1 MPPLDSSQNVMKKCS
16 NPEHPH
22 CTFWV
27 LPGENVCAASHPQA
41 TIAPSSYD
49 LLTALRSARSEPSAT
64 ALPRVPAVATP
75 ADTAAGMTAP
85 PLPAPAMGTDSA
97 VSAGASL
104 PPKAHAPG
112 PAPAAMP
119 AAAPATAARAAY
131 QLVQAHL
138 HISGFDPRAAGGRQ
152 TLKMELRGMSAACA
166 PQLTLRLRSDLI
178 PRGAVQHDFVRTTRG
193 DWRPVFVEFSS
204 RNKEHGQ
211 YQIDVEVHSHI
222 DGAVAQKWVCTFV
235 ILVPRRDATLT
246 EIHQIFLSTHKNVRV
261 MADDASIA
269 RVTGGDGCNLDVTA
283 RNAGIAHV
291 DLSAPQGKI
300 DMGFTTIAWD
310 EELIEVDLPAASQ
323 CHPHPSQ
330 AACLVNAAP
339 EAGEQRQIRLFALEE
354 CMLGRFELVD
364 PEADVLLSHFSPDG
378 QDNNGLTRR
387 LSGRHAIIRR
397 GPQGFEIEDVSRNG
411 LLLDGVWP
419 GKHKPVALR
428 LGMRIELSASIK
440 GIVVLG
446 VTALLAHGV
455 ILHRIDHGARAEC
468 FYLLLPE
475 ARPAPASHLATPQ
488 AASLPVLFHRNGG
501 FWHLDT
507 ASGKETPL
515 APATAL
521 DKLAGFARHN
531 RFASEP
537 YPECWIIRTE
547 GAALCDSVLTA

>member
-1 MPPLDSSQNVMKKCS
+1 M
-16 NPEHPH
+16 H
-22 CTFWV
+22 T
-27 LPGENVCAASHPQA
+27 G
-41 TIAPSSYD
+41 
-49 LLTALRSARSEPSAT
+49 TA
-64 ALPRVPAVATP
+64 
-75 ADTAAGMTAP
+75 M
-85 PLPAPAMGTDSA
+85 
-97 VSAGASL
+97 SAGTPLAS
-104 PPKAHAPG
+104 KAHAP
-112 PAPAAMP
+112 APAATP
-119 AAAPATAARAAY
+119 GAAPASVARAAY
-131 QLVQAHL
+131 QPVQAHL

-193 DWRPVFVEFSS
+193 DWRHVFVEFSS

-211 YQIDVEVHSHI
+211 YQIEVEVHSHV

-310 EELIEVDLPAASQ
+310 EELIEVDLPAASH

-397 GPQGFEIEDVSRNG
+397 GQQGFEIEDVSRYG

-440 GIVVLG
+440 GIVVLS

-475 ARPAPASHLATPQ
+475 ARPTPSSHLATPQ
-488 AASLPVLFHRNGG
+488 AAALPVLFHRNGG
-501 FWHLDT
+501 FWHLDA

-521 DKLAGFARHN
+521 DKLSGFARHN

-547 GAALCDSVLTA
+547 GAALCDSGALTA

>member
-1 MPPLDSSQNVMKKCS
+1 MSPLDSSQNVMKKCS

-27 LPGENVCAASHPQA
+27 LPGESVCAAKHPQA

-64 ALPRVPAVATP
+64 APPHAPA
-75 ADTAAGMTAP
+75 ADTVIAPATIALPATAP
-85 PLPAPAMGTDSA
+85 A
-97 VSAGASL
+97 VSAPMAQAAV
-104 PPKAHAPG
+104 PARAPTST
-112 PAPAAMP
+112 A
-119 AAAPATAARAAY
+119 AAAPALPGRPAY
-131 QLVQAHL
+131 QPVQAHL

-152 TLKMELRGMSAACA
+152 TLKMELRGMGAACA

-211 YQIDVEVHSHI
+211 YQIEVEVHSHV

-310 EELIEVDLPAASQ
+310 EELIEVDLPAASH
-323 CHPHPSQ
+323 CHPHPSH

-354 CMLGRFELVD
+354 CLLGRFELVD

-397 GPQGFEIEDVSRNG
+397 SAQGFEIEDVSRYG

-440 GIVVLG
+440 GIVVLS

-475 ARPAPASHLATPQ
+475 ARPAPAGHAATPQ
-488 AASLPVLFHRNGG
+488 AAALPVLFHRNGG
-501 FWHLDT
+501 FWHLDA
-507 ASGKETPL
+507 ASGKETAL
-515 APATAL
+515 APATSL
-521 DKLAGFARHN
+521 DKLSGFARHN
-531 RFASEP
+531 RFASDP

-547 GAALCDSVLTA
+547 GAALCDSGVLTA

>member
-1 MPPLDSSQNVMKKCS
+1 MPPPGSIQNVMKKCS

-27 LPGENVCAASHPQA
+27 LPGESVCAGNHPQTA
-41 TIAPSSYD
+41 APASSYD
-49 LLTALRSARSEPSAT
+49 LLNAARSARSEQSATADIRAPMPDMTSAQTSLAPSAT
-64 ALPRVPAVATP
+64 PAKV
-75 ADTAAGMTAP
+75 
-85 PLPAPAMGTDSA
+85 
-97 VSAGASL
+97 
-104 PPKAHAPG
+104 
-112 PAPAAMP
+112 
-119 AAAPATAARAAY
+119 AY
-131 QLVQAHL
+131 QPVQAHL

-152 TLKMELRGMSAACA
+152 TLKMELRGMAANCV
-166 PQLTLRLRSDLI
+166 PQLTLRLHSDLI
-178 PRGAVQHDFVRTTRG
+178 PRGQVQHDFVRTTRG

-211 YQIDVEVHSHI
+211 YQIEVEVQSHL

-269 RVTGGDGCNLDVTA
+269 RVRGGDGYNLDVTA

-310 EELIEVDLPAASQ
+310 EELIEVDLPADSHV
-323 CHPHPSQ
+323 HPHPSD

-339 EAGEQRQIRLFALEE
+339 EAGAQRQIRLFALAE
-354 CMLGRFELVD
+354 CTLGRFELVD
-364 PEADVLLSHFSPDG
+364 PEADVLLSHFSADG

-387 LSGRHAIIRR
+387 LSGRHAVIRR
-397 GPQGFEIEDVSRNG
+397 SQQGFEIEDVSRYG

-419 GKHKPVALR
+419 GKHKPVPLR
-428 LGMRIELSASIK
+428 LGMRIEMSASIK
-440 GIVVLG
+440 GIVVLS
-446 VTALLAHGV
+446 VTALLHHGV
-455 ILHRIDHGARAEC
+455 ILHRIDQGAHAEC
-468 FYLLLPE
+468 FYLLTPE
-475 ARPAPASHLATPQ
+475 TPPVSLPQ
-488 AASLPVLFHRNGG
+488 ANASAPSAAALPVLFHRDGG
-501 FWHLDT
+501 FWHLAP

-515 APATAL
+515 APATVL
-521 DKLAGFARHN
+521 DKLSGFARHN

-547 GAALCDSVLTA
+547 SAGLCDSTSALLTA

>member
-1 MPPLDSSQNVMKKCS
+1 MYNRERHAPTRSSFHHMKKCS

-27 LPGENVCAASHPQA
+27 LPGEQVCAGNHPQPVQ
-41 TIAPSSYD
+41 APTSYD
-49 LLTALRSARSEPSAT
+49 LLNAMRSARSEQSA
-64 ALPRVPAVATP
+64 AAGVPASVVSLPVAVSPPVNSVSVPVMRP
-75 ADTAAGMTAP
+75 A
-85 PLPAPAMGTDSA
+85 LAPAS
-97 VSAGASL
+97 
-104 PPKAHAPG
+104 
-112 PAPAAMP
+112 APAL
-119 AAAPATAARAAY
+119 APATAAQAASAA
-131 QLVQAHL
+131 LATHL

-152 TLKMELRGMSAACA
+152 TLKMELRGMDAACA
-166 PQLTLRLRSDLI
+166 PQLSLRLRSDLI
-178 PRGAVQHDFVRTTRG
+178 ARGQVQHDVVRTTRG

-211 YQIDVEVHSHI
+211 YQIEVDVLSHV

-310 EELIEVDLPAASQ
+310 EELIEVDVPAASD
-323 CHPHPSQ
+323 CHPHPSV
-330 AACLVNAAP
+330 AACIVNAAP

-364 PEADVLLSHFSPDG
+364 PEADVLLSHFSIDG

-387 LSGRHAIIRR
+387 LSGRHAVIRR
-397 GPQGFEIEDVSRNG
+397 GAQGFDIEDVSRYG

-428 LGMRIELSASIK
+428 QGMRIELTASIK

-446 VTALLAHGV
+446 VSAILQHGV
-455 ILHRIDHGARAEC
+455 ILHRLDQGAHAEC

-475 ARPAPASHLATPQ
+475 ARPVVVPAPRTLAPQ
-488 AASLPVLFHRNGG
+488 AAALPVLFHRNGG
-501 FWHLDT
+501 FWHLDC
-507 ASGKETPL
+507 ASGKETAL

-531 RFASEP
+531 RFASEA

-547 GAALCDSVLTA
+547 GVSLCDSAVLTA

>member
-1 MPPLDSSQNVMKKCS
+1 MSPLDSSQNVMKKCS

-27 LPGENVCAASHPQA
+27 LPGESVCAAKHPQA

-64 ALPRVPAVATP
+64 A
-75 ADTAAGMTAP
+75 P
-85 PLPAPAMGTDSA
+85 P
-97 VSAGASL
+97 
-104 PPKAHAPG
+104 H
-112 PAPAAMP
+112 APAADTVIAP
-119 AAAPATAARAAY
+119 ATITLPATAAAVSAPMAQAAVPARAPTSTAAAVPALPGRPAY
-131 QLVQAHL
+131 QPVQAHL

-152 TLKMELRGMSAACA
+152 TLKMELRGMGAACA

-211 YQIDVEVHSHI
+211 YQIEVEVHSHV

-310 EELIEVDLPAASQ
+310 EELIEVDLPAASH
-323 CHPHPSQ
+323 CHPHPSH

-354 CMLGRFELVD
+354 CLLGRFELVD

-397 GPQGFEIEDVSRNG
+397 SAQGFEIEDVSRYG

-440 GIVVLG
+440 GIVVLS

-475 ARPAPASHLATPQ
+475 VRPAPAGHAATPQ
-488 AASLPVLFHRNGG
+488 AAALPVLFHRNGG
-501 FWHLDT
+501 FWHLDA
-507 ASGKETPL
+507 ASGKETAL
-515 APATAL
+515 APATSL
-521 DKLAGFARHN
+521 DKLSGFARHN
-531 RFASEP
+531 RFASDP

-547 GAALCDSVLTA
+547 GAALCDSGVLTA